1 MNRTNVIARHR
12 APLNKDV
19 REYRRYSNGT
29 VIATG
34 DVFQTI
40 PGSDDYETLPAD
52 YYSGTTSSGSSV
64 NWGGLLGQLINGTT
78 SVLTSMF
85 GRTEAAQLNAYQTM
99 YKQEQRTNTILW
111 VVIGLVVAM
120 GIVLVL
126 RKTK

>member
-1 MNRTNVIARHR
+1 MNNVISRHR

-19 REYRRYSNGT
+19 RQYRRYSNGT
-29 VIATG
+29 VVDTG
-34 DVFQTI
+34 SVFQQI
-40 PGSDDYETLPAD
+40 PGSNDYENIPT
-52 YYSGTTSSGSSV
+52 SGTSSSV

-120 GIVLVL
+120 GVVLVL
-126 RKTK
+126 RTTK